1 MDPVLVFTT
10 FITIFPAELPDKTM
24 VASLVLTA
32 RSRQPLGVWIGAST
46 ALVLHAA
53 LAVAAGGVI
62 AAFPQRFVELA
73 AGLLFAVG
81 AVVLLREG
89 GRLEDEEEEEEE
101 GVGQDGRTTRAGA
114 ARTALAVVFVAEWG
128 DLTQLATASLAARS
142 GDPLSVF
149 LGSALAL
156 MAVAGIAVLSGQ
168 ALLRVLP
175 VALLRRIAAAVFAT
189 LAVVS
194 LAAAIRG

>member
-89 GRLEDEEEEEEE
+89 GRLEDEEEEE